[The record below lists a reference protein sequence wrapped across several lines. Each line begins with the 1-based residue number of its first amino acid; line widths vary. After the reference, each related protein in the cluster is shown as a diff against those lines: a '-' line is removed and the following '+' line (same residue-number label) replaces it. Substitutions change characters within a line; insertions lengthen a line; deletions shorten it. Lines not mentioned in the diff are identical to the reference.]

1 MIIGIDIGTSS
12 AKICLLTEKREILQ
26 ESHRNYST
34 HSSSLQDPKLIL
46 QVVLELLHDVYTKNH
61 RISEIFTC
69 VKCSSLY
76 NWMFDCPTE
85 FLEIL
90 PKWKE
95 AEIYPG
101 FGMVTMA
108 FLKNSEGAGFFENFD
123 KCGTIMD
130 LFLAFLTKTSKNVKI
145 SHHNAFSWGYCS
157 SAGKWQ
163 PEILQ
168 FLPEN
173 IELPEIVL
181 DQNQIF
187 GFWNGAKC
195 HVASGDLQASVAAL
209 EKVGEGTAY
218 LIIGTSAQ
226 LCLLH
231 PISQDSKIPENLAPT
246 IVNLPF
252 SPTHRLLATC
262 AMNGGNAIQKI
273 VEDFIAPGKS
283 SLRETLDLLNSNSSD
298 LLPGNLEISPI
309 FIAERGSKKKL
320 LKIPENIRDFESLQI
335 LEAAHFGVV
344 RNIFEMFFEVSEN
357 FRRLALVGAA
367 KEPRFIRQIRKLK
380 PEIEI
385 MKLDCEIEVST
396 PFGATKF

>member
-69 VKCSSLY
+69 GQMHGIVFWDSETIFEGGEILDREPPYFFAVKCSSLY

-218 LIIGTSAQ
+218 
-226 LCLLH
+226 
-231 PISQDSKIPENLAPT
+231 
-246 IVNLPF
+246 
-252 SPTHRLLATC
+252 
-262 AMNGGNAIQKI
+262 
-273 VEDFIAPGKS
+273 FIAPGKS